1 MDRIRQL
8 REYTRELG
16 CHLNNMNRTEYCQYN
31 VNKAEC
37 FLIVGIVAS
46 PVSALKKLPNH

>member
-1 MDRIRQL
+1 MDIIRRF

-37 FLIVGIVAS
+37 FPIVGIGAS
-46 PVSALKKLPNH
+46 PVSALKNLPDH